1 MGNHKERLILEWYEQ
16 YGTELFRFV
25 WIMLGTKEGCDDIVH
40 DTFLKAW
47 SAIDRFEKKLSVKT
61 WLFAI
66 AKHKVL
72 DEIRR
77 QKRRRIF
84 LGRLAE
90 SSIPSGL
97 DVQKIVELKEEA
109 KELMK
114 QIQELKPNY
123 RIVIILSKVE
133 ECTSKEIAEIL
144 GWSEA
149 KVRKTLSRAI
159 QVLRKEKQL
168 KGGDGI
174 EESI

>member
-16 YGTELFRFV
+16 FGRELFRFV
-25 WIMLGTKEGCDDIVH
+25 WIMLGSKEGCDDIVH

-47 SAIDRFEKKLSVKT
+47 SAMDRFEEKSSVKT

-66 AKHKVL
+66 ARHQVL

-77 QKRRRIF
+77 RKKRRIF

-90 SSIPSGL
+90 SHIPSGL
-97 DVQKIVELKEEA
+97 DVQRVVELREEV
-109 KELMK
+109 KELLE

-133 ECTSKEIAEIL
+133 ECSSKEIAEIL
-144 GWSEA
+144 GWSEV
-149 KVRKTLSRAI
+149 KVRKTVSRAI
-159 QVLRKEKQL
+159 QVLRKENRL

-174 EESI
+174 ERSI